1 MHKLLQRGRDEGTP
15 LIDGNTV
22 MFVWEGKKAPN
33 LLADFNHWDEAKP
46 IRLTKAAPGLW
57 THTATLPPDAYIE
70 YAYFNGDERLRD
82 PYNKRLITNGM
93 GKMNHW
99 FDMPEKQHT
108 DLVRRKTKV
117 AHGLVTEHRIDGW
130 SLILGSNRPV
140 YLYRPPT
147 DEPVPL
153 LFVLDGDDYVKRA
166 KLPVIV
172 DNLIAQKR
180 IRPMALAMPQNGGR
194 ARFLEYMCND
204 STIGFLLRYVLPLAQ
219 EHLNLIN
226 IETHSGA
233 YGILGASMGGLM
245 ALYAGLRMPQV
256 FGKVISQSGAFGFDL
271 MGQET
276 VIYDLVRHVERRP
289 IKLWMDVGA
298 YEFLLPANRKMRA
311 ELQARGYAFSYR
323 EYNGGHNYT
332 SWRDEVASGLEAVFG
347 S

>member
-1 MHKLLQRGRDEGTP
+1 MHKLLQRAQKEGTP

-33 LLADFNHWDEAKP
+33 LLADFNHWDEIKP
-46 IRLTKAAPGLW
+46 ITLTKTAPGVW

-70 YAYFNGDERLRD
+70 YAYFNGDKRLPD
-82 PYNKRLITNGM
+82 PHNKRLITNGM

-117 AHGLVTEHRIDGW
+117 AHGLVTEHRIDGGF
-130 SLILGSNRPV
+130 LILGSNRPV

-180 IRPMALAMPQNGGR
+180 IRPIALAMPQNGGR

-219 EHLNLIN
+219 
-226 IETHSGA
+226 
-233 YGILGASMGGLM
+233 
-245 ALYAGLRMPQV
+245 
-256 FGKVISQSGAFGFDL
+256 
-271 MGQET
+271 
-276 VIYDLVRHVERRP
+276 
-289 IKLWMDVGA
+289 
-298 YEFLLPANRKMRA
+298 
-311 ELQARGYAFSYR
+311 
-323 EYNGGHNYT
+323 
-332 SWRDEVASGLEAVFG
+332 
-347 S
+347 